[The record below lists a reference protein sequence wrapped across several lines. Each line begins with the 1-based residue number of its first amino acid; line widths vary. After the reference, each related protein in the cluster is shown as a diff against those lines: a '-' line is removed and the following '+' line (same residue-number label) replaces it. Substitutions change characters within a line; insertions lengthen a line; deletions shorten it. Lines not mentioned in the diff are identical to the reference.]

1 MWPKEEE
8 VEGVV
13 EGEAEAGPGVAA
25 VVVVEP
31 LEVEVVAVEVVD
43 GEATRE
49 GVVEE
54 EGEAGEVEEE
64 GACKLQLF
72 GYNNPCAILFR
83 NFVVVKIN
91 VQLNYPRQLFALLS
105 FSDDLPEL

>member
-1 MWPKEEE
+1 MWLKGEED
-8 VEGVV
+8 EGVAGA
-13 EGEAEAGPGVAA
+13 EGEAGPGVAA

-49 GVVEE
+49 GAVEE